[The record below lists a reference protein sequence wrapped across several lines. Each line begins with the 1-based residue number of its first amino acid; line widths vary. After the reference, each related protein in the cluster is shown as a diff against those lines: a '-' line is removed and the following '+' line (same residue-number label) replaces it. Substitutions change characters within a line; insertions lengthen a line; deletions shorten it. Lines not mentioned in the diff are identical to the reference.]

1 MLASPLEQDTKVDI
15 TDLTH
20 ASVDGNGVF
29 DVLMRAVN
37 AHLQKEW
44 SANRLKGT
52 EYSTVYL
59 GALESTMNASLQFLL
74 ARDKTNAELD
84 ILKQQLVNL
93 KVEEI
98 NATKQG
104 LLLDKQLDDLVAATA
119 LKTQQKANLVDELLT
134 NAQQRSNLIT
144 EQARISA
151 QTAQI
156 NAETLN
162 VPKQGLLIDANRL
175 NTEAQTIIANTQS
188 AQDLLNKRAQVVSMG
203 KDDEVK
209 TKQALQI
216 DAQTLLVGKQE
227 LQVIAETLNVPKQG
241 ALIDAQKDV
250 QVQQKLNLEAQ
261 KLNIPKEGDLVDAQ
275 KALTDQKKLTEIDAL
290 LTATAQRSVLT
301 AQATGFANDAKQKA
315 AEIMIKGFSVV
326 STTNDLT
333 EVQSAN
339 YGVSTTKVKAAL
351 DALVP

>member
-1 MLASPLEQDTKVDI
+1 MLTTPVVANTKLSI

-20 ASVDGNGVF
+20 ANVDGNGVF

-74 ARDKTNAELD
+74 ARDKTNAEIG
-84 ILKQQLVNL
+84 ILQQQLANL
-93 KVEEI
+93 KVE
-98 NATKQG
+98 
-104 LLLDKQLDDLVAATA
+104 AA
-119 LKTQQKANLVDELLT
+119 N
-134 NAQQRSNLIT
+134 SI
-144 EQARISA
+144 
-151 QTAQI
+151 
-156 NAETLN
+156 
-162 VPKQGLLIDANRL
+162 
-175 NTEAQTIIANTQS
+175 
-188 AQDLLNKRAQVVSMG
+188 
-203 KDDEVK
+203 
-209 TKQALQI
+209 
-216 DAQTLLVGKQE
+216 
-227 LQVIAETLNVPKQG
+227 KQG
-241 ALIDAQKDV
+241 A
-250 QVQQKLNLEAQ
+250 
-261 KLNIPKEGDLVDAQ
+261 LVDAQ
-275 KALTDQKKLTEIDAL
+275 KALTDQKLLTEQDAL

-326 STTNDLT
+326 STANDLT
-333 EVQSAN
+333 QIQSAD

>member
-1 MLASPLEQDTKVDI
+1 MLAFPLEQDTKVDI
-15 TDLTH
+15 TALTH
-20 ASVDGNGVF
+20 ASVGGNGVF

-74 ARDKTNAELD
+74 ARDKTNAEID

-93 KVEEI
+93 KVDET
-98 NATKQG
+98 NAIKQG
-104 LLLDKQLDDLVAATA
+104 TMLDKQAASADADIA
-119 LKTQQKANLVDELLT
+119 LKN
-134 NAQQRSNLIT
+134 
-144 EQARISA
+144 
-151 QTAQI
+151 
-156 NAETLN
+156 
-162 VPKQGLLIDANRL
+162 
-175 NTEAQTIIANTQS
+175 
-188 AQDLLNKRAQVVSMG
+188 
-203 KDDEVK
+203 
-209 TKQALQI
+209 
-216 DAQTLLVGKQE
+216 
-227 LQVIAETLNVPKQG
+227 
-241 ALIDAQKDV
+241 
-250 QVQQKLNLEAQ
+250 QQKLNLIAQ
-261 KLNIPKEGDLVDAQ
+261 GLNLPKEGALVDAQ
-275 KALTDQKKLTEIDAL
+275 KALTDQKLLTEQDAL

-326 STTNDLT
+326 STVNDLT
-333 EVQSAN
+333 QIQSAD

>member
-1 MLASPLEQDTKVDI
+1 MLDYPVTSNNKVDI
-15 TDLTH
+15 TNLTH
-20 ASVDGNGVF
+20 ATIDGNGVF
-29 DVLMRAVN
+29 DVLMRTVN

-44 SANRLKGT
+44 TANRLKGT

-59 GALESTMNASLQFLL
+59 GALESTMNTSLQFLL
-74 ARDKTNAELD
+74 AKDKLNAELA
-84 ILKQQLVNL
+84 ILEQQLVNL

-119 LKTQQKANLVDELLT
+119 LKIQQKANLVDELLT
-134 NAQQRSNLIT
+134 NAQQRSNLAT
-144 EQARISA
+144 EQARIAA
-151 QTAQI
+151 QTSQI
-156 NAETLN
+156 NAET
-162 VPKQGLLIDANRL
+162 Q
-175 NTEAQTIIANTQS
+175 
-188 AQDLLNKRAQVVSMG
+188 
-203 KDDEVK
+203 
-209 TKQALQI
+209 
-216 DAQTLLVGKQE
+216 
-227 LQVIAETLNVPKQG
+227 NVPKQG

-250 QVQQKLNLEAQ
+250 QVQQRLNLEAQ
-261 KLNIPKEGDLVDAQ
+261 KLNIPKEGALVDAQ
-275 KALTDQKKLTEIDAL
+275 KALTDQKLLTEIDAH
-290 LTATAQRSVLT
+290 LTAAAQRSVLT

-333 EVQSAN
+333 QIQSAD